1 MHFVWVLKPCFD
13 LCSIFVSNEDKIL
26 TFSVEIED
34 IEINGTV
41 SALTG
46 KTVALLG
53 DLSATGSI
61 KKLTLGN
68 LASGAGLFE
77 ADTGHLSADG
87 DAMAVR
93 MGDAMRRGF
102 LCGTRAGGED
112 LLSIDWFALADQ
124 PLEDVR
130 RRFHVV
136 PKRQDA
142 WEAGSVTAWEQGGI
156 SPFQY
161 RQGQDAAVAAGRAY
175 RNHGATPATP

>member
-1 MHFVWVLKPCFD
+1 
-13 LCSIFVSNEDKIL
+13 
-26 TFSVEIED
+26 
-34 IEINGTV
+34 
-41 SALTG
+41 
-46 KTVALLG
+46 
-53 DLSATGSI
+53 
-61 KKLTLGN
+61 
-68 LASGAGLFE
+68 
-77 ADTGHLSADG
+77 
-87 DAMAVR
+87 
-93 MGDAMRRGF
+93 MRRGF

-161 RQGQDAAVAAGRAY
+161 QQGQDAAAAVGRTY
-175 RNHGATPATP
+175 RNHGATPATL